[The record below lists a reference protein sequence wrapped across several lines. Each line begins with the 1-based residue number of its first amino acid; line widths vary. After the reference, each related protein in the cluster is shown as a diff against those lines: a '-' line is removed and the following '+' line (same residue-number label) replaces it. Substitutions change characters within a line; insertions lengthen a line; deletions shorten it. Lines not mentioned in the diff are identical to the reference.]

1 MLAAPTG
8 LANLI
13 FPHVLLWNPLVQFQ
27 CIITERLPCPRDHCK
42 GTLIVQ
48 AARWNIGSNAGNCPR
63 IIHDTE
69 HMVLLVPAVYACSCG
84 HEVLATD
91 PRLLLCLPEQ
101 EYVPFIL
108 FHRSGV
114 MRNFARLII
123 TLTVQGLSFNA
134 IEESIK
140 SHRAEHI
147 ASLQLKLNCILPQS
161 DVTPVKD
168 DESICHIH
176 KPYPSND
183 LICNCFL
190 KIFAENRRIYFQD
203 MASLSTINYI
213 TIDHTFKVAAN
224 VGYLRPDGRWITQ
237 YNSLFIV
244 LNNIGQVIA
253 WQFTKTTSLDECI
266 DLLSALKERLQNSG
280 AQLTE
285 LYVDNC
291 CITRQKLQGILG
303 PHVQVRLDLFHAT
316 QRITK
321 AIRKRHPLCK
331 QIMKDVKLLFR
342 NPRDKGQQ
350 RTLPTPTVDILLK
363 NFEFFITKWKDAQV
377 ADGQHILNDQ
387 VLKELKSLK
396 VHISRGC
403 LSDINLG
410 CGTNRNENL
419 HRSINPFFSR
429 CRMGIPLALALLT
442 VLFHR
447 HNQKLS
453 SGTGASIISAR
464 ARCPH
469 GYNFFG
475 EDNACF
481 GIIKKTEN
489 TDIDSWIFGSQIQSI
504 PQLPTGEIAEFMV
517 GPELDD
523 IVTSQ
528 DIITLLE
535 TSVNLV
541 ELAKTLQ
548 KQTRSSTALNQK
560 MIPFMSSVSCLFESV
575 NVSNDDTQEH
585 YKRLVDII
593 NSWGFRLHPVEG
605 DGNCCFCA
613 LAMSIIFQQNEIL
626 TLVPTLLSDLNIEAN
641 ISVDELACELRRIAV
656 EEWCNAPEEYQGFIG
671 DAFNVK
677 EEAEK
682 FKQQGHFFGPLG
694 NTMVPAVSN
703 ALGLQVVIF
712 SSAHHYPLIHI
723 TPRVCK
729 VAVPL
734 YVAFNQANAG
744 HYDAVTV
751 SDMSNT
757 SLQGSHF
764 SPPLMDNKR
773 CTCGQKGKHYS
784 TTERCIPVKKRYTS
798 VSLCPCLAN
807 SQPCTSAC
815 ICNNCSNPNGVKPNT
830 NSARPKQRQRYKHV
844 WQQTP
849 PKSSSFA
856 ALLQEDVTRGPCTQ
870 FEYILI
876 SQIVKHLCLKR
887 IDPDVD
893 VIHVIYTACTDL
905 VSAFKM
911 SWPLGSKNEEEV
923 NTILQ
928 EHDKNRKVF
937 EAVCVTQL
945 KINAQQ
951 STP

>member
-1 MLAAPTG
+1 
-8 LANLI
+8 
-13 FPHVLLWNPLVQFQ
+13 
-27 CIITERLPCPRDHCK
+27 
-42 GTLIVQ
+42 
-48 AARWNIGSNAGNCPR
+48 
-63 IIHDTE
+63 
-69 HMVLLVPAVYACSCG
+69 
-84 HEVLATD
+84 
-91 PRLLLCLPEQ
+91 
-101 EYVPFIL
+101 
-108 FHRSGV
+108 
-114 MRNFARLII
+114 
-123 TLTVQGLSFNA
+123 
-134 IEESIK
+134 
-140 SHRAEHI
+140 
-147 ASLQLKLNCILPQS
+147 
-161 DVTPVKD
+161 
-168 DESICHIH
+168 
-176 KPYPSND
+176 
-183 LICNCFL
+183 
-190 KIFAENRRIYFQD
+190 
-203 MASLSTINYI
+203 
-213 TIDHTFKVAAN
+213 
-224 VGYLRPDGRWITQ
+224 
-237 YNSLFIV
+237 
-244 LNNIGQVIA
+244 
-253 WQFTKTTSLDECI
+253 
-266 DLLSALKERLQNSG
+266 
-280 AQLTE
+280 
-285 LYVDNC
+285 
-291 CITRQKLQGILG
+291 
-303 PHVQVRLDLFHAT
+303 
-316 QRITK
+316 
-321 AIRKRHPLCK
+321 
-331 QIMKDVKLLFR
+331 MKDVKLLFR

-671 DAFNVK
+671 DVFNVK
-677 EEAEK
+677 EEANSK
-682 FKQQGHFFGPLG
+682 
-694 NTMVPAVSN
+694 
-703 ALGLQVVIF
+703 
-712 SSAHHYPLIHI
+712 
-723 TPRVCK
+723 
-729 VAVPL
+729 
-734 YVAFNQANAG
+734 
-744 HYDAVTV
+744 D
-751 SDMSNT
+751 T
-757 SLQGSHF
+757 SL
-764 SPPLMDNKR
+764 
-773 CTCGQKGKHYS
+773 
-784 TTERCIPVKKRYTS
+784 
-798 VSLCPCLAN
+798 
-807 SQPCTSAC
+807 
-815 ICNNCSNPNGVKPNT
+815 
-830 NSARPKQRQRYKHV
+830 
-844 WQQTP
+844 
-849 PKSSSFA
+849 
-856 ALLQEDVTRGPCTQ
+856 
-870 FEYILI
+870 
-876 SQIVKHLCLKR
+876 
-887 IDPDVD
+887 
-893 VIHVIYTACTDL
+893 DL
-905 VSAFKM
+905 
-911 SWPLGSKNEEEV
+911 W
-923 NTILQ
+923 
-928 EHDKNRKVF
+928 
-937 EAVCVTQL
+937 VTQWFQL
-945 KINAQQ
+945 SVMHLDFK
-951 STP
+951 